1 MKRFWLVP
9 LLALAGLAA
18 SPSNASAHF
27 IARWCQPYGGWYG
40 SRWAY
45 PAPYAYPV
53 PQYYLVPVPQY
64 YFVPQQLHQA
74 PPTLVPEGTGIP
86 KGKPAGQPRSDA
98 PPRSAPMVTVTPG
111 MPPPAE
117 LDNGVKP
124 AAGNAVPMP
133 APAPAGPLTIPDPM
147 VPKAPPKVTPETP
160 PPLTIPDPM
169 VPKAPPK
176 VTPEMPPPLT
186 IPDPMVPAAPPKVT
200 PEAKP
205 MPAPANQD
213 TLPLIP
219 LPEPR
224 KAPKGSDSKDEL
236 PPLVLP
242 PEGTGTSSGVI
253 PTVSK
258 SSPLGGAIQVQ
269 VFTAAGTATG
279 TLRKVGFFNHTARDL
294 DLVIE
299 GKAVKLP
306 KKSYLNAN
314 LPAKFTWKAA
324 GNDANATTVPDGAAG
339 VDVLFKE

>member
-27 IARWCQPYGGWYG
+27 FFRWCHPYGEWYG
-40 SRWAY
+40 GRWAY

-53 PQYYLVPVPQY
+53 PQFYLVPVPQFY
-64 YFVPQQLHQA
+64 SVPL
-74 PPTLVPEGTGIP
+74 PPPQVVPGDSPIP
-86 KGKPAGQPRSDA
+86 KAKPIGQPRSDA
-98 PPRSAPMVTVTPG
+98 PPRSAPMVTITPG
-111 MPPPAE
+111 TPPSAE
-117 LDNGVKP
+117 LDPMVKP
-124 AAGNAVPMP
+124 AAGNNAVPMP
-133 APAPAGPLTIPDPM
+133 APAPTSPLTIPEPMIPKAPPKSDDLPPLTIPDPM
-147 VPKAPPKVTPETP
+147 VPSKASPKNEVP

-169 VPKAPPK
+169 VPKA
-176 VTPEMPPPLT
+176 
-186 IPDPMVPAAPPKVT
+186 
-200 PEAKP
+200 KP
-205 MPAPANQD
+205 MPAPASPD
-213 TLPLIP
+213 PVPAIP

-224 KAPKGSDSKDEL
+224 KAPKGSDGKDDL

-258 SSPLGGAIQVQ
+258 SSPLGGAIKVQ
-269 VFTAAGTATG
+269 VFAAAGTATG
-279 TLRKVGFFNHTARDL
+279 TLRKVGFFNHTDRDL

-299 GKAVKLP
+299 GQQVKLP
-306 KKSYLNAN
+306 KKSYLNAQ
-314 LPAKFTWKAA
+314 LPVKFTWKAT